1 MSSNSKQGTF
11 VEHLDELRKR
21 LTLVIVVNVIAMFIC
36 YQYIDI
42 LIQYLLNLNPG
53 MELVYVGPSELFMV
67 YIKVS
72 LLCAIVLC
80 SPITLYQ
87 IWAFVAKGLYSNEK
101 VYVLLS
107 LILGLAFFVI
117 GVVFCYFVV
126 LPITLSY
133 FVRISISDI
142 TAMISIDQ
150 FMSFCNQLL
159 LCFGVIFEMPILTFL
174 LSKIGILKP
183 AFFNEKRGFLYI
195 VIFVIAAIIT
205 PPDIISQML
214 LGIPMC
220 LLLEISMWICKAVD
234 KVNTRKLN
242 AVKAL

>member
-21 LTLVIVVNVIAMFIC
+21 LTLVIVINLIAMFIC

-53 MELVYVGPSELFMV
+53 MELIYVGPSELFMV

-87 IWAFVAKGLYSNEK
+87 IWAFVSKGLYSNEK
-101 VYVLLS
+101 VYMLIS
-107 LILGLAFFVI
+107 LTLGLAFFII
-117 GVVFCYFVV
+117 GVIFCYFFV
-126 LPITLSY
+126 LPINLSY

-142 TAMISIDQ
+142 YAKIYIEQ
-150 FMSFCNQLL
+150 FMSFCNQML
-159 LCFGVIFEMPILTFL
+159 LCFGIVFEMPILSFL
-174 LSKIGILKP
+174 LSKLGILKP
-183 AFFNEKRGFLYI
+183 AFFNEKRGFLYVLIFI
-195 VIFVIAAIIT
+195 VAAIIT
-205 PPDIISQML
+205 PPDIMSQML

-220 LLLEISMWICKAVD
+220 LLLEISMWICRTVD
-234 KVNTRKLN
+234 KFNTKKMN

>member
-21 LTLVIVVNVIAMFIC
+21 LTLVIIINLIAMFIC

-53 MELVYVGPSELFMV
+53 MELIYVGPSELFMV

-87 IWAFVAKGLYSNEK
+87 IWAFVSKGLYSNEK
-101 VYVLLS
+101 VYMLIS
-107 LILGLAFFVI
+107 LTLGLAFFII
-117 GVVFCYFVV
+117 GVIFCYFVV

-133 FVRISISDI
+133 FVRILIGSCITKHKSRLKMILRHFRSI
-142 TAMISIDQ
+142 
-150 FMSFCNQLL
+150 
-159 LCFGVIFEMPILTFL
+159 
-174 LSKIGILKP
+174 
-183 AFFNEKRGFLYI
+183 YI
-195 VIFVIAAIIT
+195 IHCMHQKHLIICY
-205 PPDIISQML
+205 I
-214 LGIPMC
+214 
-220 LLLEISMWICKAVD
+220 
-234 KVNTRKLN
+234 
-242 AVKAL
+242 